1 MVVMEKESNEKKTY
15 VPNGGF
21 PMHTFEDLRE
31 LYFSYISNPDDRKK
45 IEEAYLL
52 AKKQH
57 EGQTRRSG
65 EPYIQHPIE
74 VAYICAQLQAGPATI
89 ASALLHD
96 VVEDTDITIE
106 DIRAQFGEEVA
117 KIVDS
122 LTKIQRMKLSHMTA
136 EDFEAEDHRKI
147 FLGMAQDVRV
157 IIVKLADRLHNMRTL
172 DSLSHE
178 RQLALSK
185 ETIEVFTP
193 IAHRL
198 GIYTMQSE
206 LEDLSLKY
214 LEPEKY
220 QSIVELVE
228 EKYEN
233 RKQSLENLKKRV
245 ADMMLEHKIPFRME
259 SRVKSFYSIYRK
271 MYMKDH
277 EFDDIY
283 DVLAIRIITE
293 TTLNCYEI
301 LGIIHSVY
309 KPIPGRF
316 KDYIAMPK
324 PNMYQSLHT
333 SILTGDGQVYEVQIR
348 TEEMDRI
355 AEAGVA
361 AHWKYKEGAYNAKEE
376 QKEIEEQLHWFR
388 DFVSFSDDQ
397 DGSARD
403 YMASLSNDIF
413 GANVYVFTPLGK
425 VIDLPTG
432 ATTLDFAYKIHTKV
446 GDSAIGAVV
455 NGVGVPLS
463 TVLKTGD
470 VCEIRTS
477 KSACPNDSWLE
488 IAKTAS
494 AKGHIRKALAKRDAE
509 LLRAERIKTGR
520 QSVLDSFKMQGVPEE
535 EALAMLDSEKVRN
548 EYHFDEL
555 DDLFVM
561 IAGKNP
567 APGAL
572 LDLLK
577 IKRKSTVELMKK
589 PPKAQTTD
597 KAPVEVA
604 GGVKGLALSLASCC
618 TPIPGDAIV
627 GYITR
632 GKGITVHRRNC
643 PNVAHLTSR
652 LVPVSWREDL
662 GLANKYRVDLQVFA
676 NDRPNLLS
684 DILQCLAAKGV
695 GVTDLKAHLVTE
707 NDNTIV
713 DLTVF
718 VTDSKILGDSIADL
732 LGIKGIYSV
741 ERQTH

>member
-1 MVVMEKESNEKKTY
+1 
-15 VPNGGF
+15 
-21 PMHTFEDLRE
+21 MHTFNDVKDL
-31 LYFSYISNPDDRKK
+31 YYSYISNPLDRKK
-45 IEEAYLL
+45 IEEAFYL
-52 AKKQH
+52 ASTQH
-57 EGQTRRSG
+57 KDQRRRSG

-74 VAYICAQLQAGPATI
+74 VAYICAQLQSGPATI
-89 ASALLHD
+89 AAALLHD
-96 VVEDTDITIE
+96 VVEDTDTTIDE
-106 DIRAQFGEEVA
+106 IKDRFGDEVA

-172 DSLSHE
+172 DSLSPE
-178 RQLALSK
+178 RQQALSK

-198 GIYTMQSE
+198 GIYTLQSE

-220 QSIVELVE
+220 KAVAKLVN

-245 ADMMLEHKIPFRME
+245 ADILFEHKIPFRME

-271 MYMKDH
+271 MYLKDH
-277 EFDDIY
+277 DFDDIY

-293 TTLNCYEI
+293 SVLNCYEI

-333 SILTGDGQVYEVQIR
+333 SILTGDGQIYEVQIR
-348 TEEMDRI
+348 TEEMDKI

-361 AHWKYKEGAYNAKEE
+361 AHWKYKEGSYNAKEE

-388 DFVSFSDDQ
+388 DFVSFSGDQ
-397 DGSARD
+397 DGSAKE
-403 YMASLSNDIF
+403 YMSNLSNDIF

-455 NGVGVPLS
+455 NGVGVPLN

-477 KSACPNDSWLE
+477 KNATPNDSWLE
-488 IAKTAS
+488 IAKTSS
-494 AKGHIRKALAKRDAE
+494 AKGHIRKALARRDAE
-509 LLRAERIKTGR
+509 ILKQERVKAGK
-520 QSVLDSFKMQGVPEE
+520 QSMLDSFRMQGIAEE
-535 EALAMLDSEKVRN
+535 EAMQMLDSDKLRN
-548 EYHFDEL
+548 EYHFNEL
-555 DDLFVM
+555 DDFFVM
-561 IAGKNP
+561 IFGKNP
-567 APGAL
+567 APSAV
-572 LDLLK
+572 LDFLK
-577 IKRKSTVELMKK
+577 VKKKPGLELMKK
-589 PPKAQTTD
+589 PPKAASLD
-597 KAPVEVA
+597 KNPVEVA
-604 GGVKGLALSLASCC
+604 GSDGGLALSLASCC
-618 TPIPGDAIV
+618 TPIPGDKIV
-627 GYITR
+627 GYITK
-632 GKGITVHRRNC
+632 GKGITVHRINC
-643 PNVAHLTSR
+643 PNIAHLTRR
-652 LVPVSWREDL
+652 LVPVNWKEDL
-662 GLANKYRVDLQVFA
+662 GLSKYRVDVQVFA
-676 NDRPNLLS
+676 NDRANLLS
-684 DILQCLAAKGV
+684 DILQTLSAKGV
-695 GVTDLKAHLVTE
+695 GVTDLNAHLNPDTN
-707 NDNTIV
+707 NDII
-713 DLTVF
+713 DMTVF
-718 VTDSKILGDSIADL
+718 VTDAKLLSDCFAEL
-732 LGIKGIYSV
+732 LGIKNIYAV
-741 ERQTH
+741 ERKIH

>member
-1 MVVMEKESNEKKTY
+1 MEKENNEKKTY

-31 LYFSYISNPDDRKK
+31 LYFSYISNPKDRQM

-106 DIRAQFGEEVA
+106 DIRSKFGDEVA

-220 QSIVELVE
+220 KSIVELVE

-361 AHWKYKEGAYNAKEE
+361 AHWKYKEGSYNAKEE

-589 PPKAQTTD
+589 PPKTQTTD

-643 PNVAHLTSR
+643 PNVSHLTSR

>member
-1 MVVMEKESNEKKTY
+1 MEKNTKTKY
-15 VPNGGF
+15 VPNGGY
-21 PMHTFEDLRE
+21 PMHTFNDVKDL
-31 LYFSYISNPDDRKK
+31 YYSYISNPLDRKK
-45 IEEAYLL
+45 IEEAFYL
-52 AKKQH
+52 ASTQH
-57 EGQTRRSG
+57 KDQRRRSG

-74 VAYICAQLQAGPATI
+74 VAYICAQLQSGPATI
-89 ASALLHD
+89 AAALLHD
-96 VVEDTDITIE
+96 VVEDTDTTIDE
-106 DIRAQFGEEVA
+106 IKDRFGDEVA

-172 DSLSHE
+172 DSLSPE
-178 RQLALSK
+178 RQQALSK

-198 GIYTMQSE
+198 GIYTLQSE

-220 QSIVELVE
+220 KAVAKLVN

-245 ADMMLEHKIPFRME
+245 ADILFEHKIPFRME

-271 MYMKDH
+271 MYLKDH
-277 EFDDIY
+277 DFDDIY

-293 TTLNCYEI
+293 SVLNCYEI

-333 SILTGDGQVYEVQIR
+333 SILTGDGQIYEVQIR
-348 TEEMDRI
+348 TEEMDKI

-361 AHWKYKEGAYNAKEE
+361 AHWKYKEGSYNAKEE

-388 DFVSFSDDQ
+388 DFVSFSGDQ
-397 DGSARD
+397 DGSAKE
-403 YMASLSNDIF
+403 YMSNLSNDIF

-455 NGVGVPLS
+455 NGVGVPLN

-477 KSACPNDSWLE
+477 KNATPNDSWLE
-488 IAKTAS
+488 IAKTSS
-494 AKGHIRKALAKRDAE
+494 AKGHIRKALARRDAE
-509 LLRAERIKTGR
+509 ILKQERVKAGK
-520 QSVLDSFKMQGVPEE
+520 QSMLDSFRMQGIAEE
-535 EALAMLDSEKVRN
+535 EAMQMLDSDKLRN
-548 EYHFDEL
+548 EYHFNEL
-555 DDLFVM
+555 DDFFVM
-561 IAGKNP
+561 IFGKNP
-567 APGAL
+567 APSAV
-572 LDLLK
+572 LDFLK
-577 IKRKSTVELMKK
+577 VKKKPGLELMKK
-589 PPKAQTTD
+589 PPKAASLD
-597 KAPVEVA
+597 KNPVEVA
-604 GGVKGLALSLASCC
+604 GSDGGLALSLASCC
-618 TPIPGDAIV
+618 TPIPGDKIV
-627 GYITR
+627 GYITK
-632 GKGITVHRRNC
+632 GKGITVHRINC
-643 PNVAHLTSR
+643 PNIAHLTRR
-652 LVPVSWREDL
+652 LVPVNWKEDL
-662 GLANKYRVDLQVFA
+662 GLSKYRVDVQVFA
-676 NDRPNLLS
+676 NDRANLLS
-684 DILQCLAAKGV
+684 DILQTLSAKGV
-695 GVTDLKAHLVTE
+695 GVTDLNAHLNPDTN
-707 NDNTIV
+707 NDII
-713 DLTVF
+713 DMTVF
-718 VTDSKILGDSIADL
+718 VTDAKLLSDCFAEL
-732 LGIKGIYSV
+732 LGIKNIYAV
-741 ERQTH
+741 ERKIH

>member
-1 MVVMEKESNEKKTY
+1 MEQESKKFI
-15 VPNGGF
+15 PNGGY
-21 PMHTFEDLRE
+21 PMHSFEDLKE
-31 LYFSYISNPDDRKK
+31 LYYSYITNPTHRKK
-45 IEEAYLL
+45 IEEAFLL
-52 AKKQH
+52 AKTQH
-57 EGQTRRSG
+57 KDQKRRSG

-96 VVEDTDITIE
+96 VVEDTDTTIE
-106 DIRAQFGEEVA
+106 EIKERFGEEVA

-172 DSLSHE
+172 DSLSPE
-178 RQLALSK
+178 RQHALSR
-185 ETIEVFTP
+185 ETLDVFIP

-198 GIYTMQSE
+198 GIYTVQSE

-220 QSIVELVE
+220 KAIKKLVE

-233 RKQSLENLKKRV
+233 RKQSLEGLKKRV
-245 ADMMLEHKIPFRME
+245 ADILFEHKIPFRME

-277 EFDDIY
+277 EFDDIF
-283 DVLAIRIITE
+283 DILAIRIITE
-293 TTLNCYEI
+293 SVLNCYEI

-333 SILTGDGQVYEVQIR
+333 SILTGDGQIYEVQIR
-348 TEEMDRI
+348 TEEMDKI

-361 AHWKYKEGAYNAKEE
+361 AHWKYKEGSYNAKEE

-388 DFVSFSDDQ
+388 DFVSFSGEQ
-397 DGSARD
+397 EGNARE
-403 YMASLSNDIF
+403 YMSNLSNDIF

-446 GDSAIGAVV
+446 GDSAVGAIV
-455 NGVGVPLS
+455 NGVGVPLN

-477 KSACPNDSWLE
+477 KTASPNDSWLE
-488 IAKTAS
+488 IAKTSS

-509 LLRAERIKTGR
+509 ILKLERAKIGR
-520 QSVLDSFKMQGVPEE
+520 QSMMDSFRMQGVSEE
-535 EALAMLDSEKVRN
+535 EGLALLDNAALRN
-548 EYHFDEL
+548 EFHFEEL
-555 DDLFVM
+555 DDFFVM

-567 APGAL
+567 APGAV
-572 LDLLK
+572 LDFLK
-577 IKRKSTVELMKK
+577 VKKKPALELMKK
-589 PPKAQTTD
+589 PPKNSLSNGD
-597 KAPVEVA
+597 KTPVEVA
-604 GGVKGLALSLASCC
+604 GSSGGLALSLASCC
-618 TPIPGDAIV
+618 TPIPGDPII
-627 GYITR
+627 GYITK
-632 GKGITVHRRNC
+632 GKGITVHRLNC
-643 PNVAHLTSR
+643 PNVAHLNRR
-652 LVPVSWREDL
+652 LVPVNWKEDL
-662 GLANKYRVDLQVFA
+662 GITKYRVDVQVFA

-684 DILQCLAAKGV
+684 DILQCLSAKGV
-695 GVTDLKAHLVTE
+695 GVTDLNAHLNPET
-707 NDNTIV
+707 NDDII
-713 DLTVF
+713 DMTVF
-718 VTDSKILGDSIADL
+718 VSDAKHLNDSFAELMA
-732 LGIKGIYSV
+732 IKAIYGV
-741 ERQTH
+741 ERKIH